1 MSDLN
6 WKLRDY
12 LHELRDD
19 GRLYVLLTIYL
30 HRNGRNRSY
39 PSNKRI
45 MKSTGYASAPVSEAI
60 KWLIEHKAFLLVP
73 YDKRVGEEVRLPKRK
88 NIYQLT
94 GVIELDGKLIEYLF
108 MTPEGWHSIIYE
120 LRQLGESSLSEH
132 LATEHESSLSE
143 HSPTE
148 HSLSEHKVGIKDS
161 EVDKEKDGADKTAQV
176 SVSLEGLNAFLKALG
191 EYADSKRDVVF
202 EAICTELFGITHS
215 TINDKDTRG
224 RINGL
229 AKTARSSFETA
240 YSAHLINGWS
250 RPLEDKLGRAIQAFV
265 KDWKKSK
272 KDTELPLARGK
283 FGTSFLVFLQ
293 TYNGNGAKPARSASP
308 APVNPPPTPEE
319 QAALERARQTIRPA
333 WEKEG
338 VRK

>member
-39 PSNKRI
+39 PSNQRI

-73 YDKRVGEEVRLPKRK
+73 YNKRVGEEVKLPKRK

-94 GVIELDGKLIEYLF
+94 GVIELGGKLIEYLF

-120 LRQLGESSLSEH
+120 LRQLDESSLSEH
-132 LATEHESSLSE
+132 LAS
-143 HSPTE
+143 E
-148 HSLSEHKVGIKDS
+148 HSLSEHEVGIKDS
-161 EVDKEKDGADKTAQV
+161 EVDKEKDGADKPAQV
-176 SVSLEGLNAFLKALG
+176 FVSLDGLNDFLKAL
-191 EYADSKRDVVF
+191 ADFADTKRDVVF
-202 EAICTELFGITHS
+202 EAICIELFGITHS

-229 AKTARSSFETA
+229 AKTARSTFETA
-240 YSAHLINGWS
+240 YSAHLVSGWT
-250 RPLEDKLGRAIQAFV
+250 RTLEDKLGRAIQAFV
-265 KDWKKSK
+265 KDWKQSK
-272 KDTELPLARGK
+272 KETELPLARSK

-293 TYNGNGAKPARSASP
+293 TYNGNGAKPARPAAP
-308 APVNPPPTPEE
+308 APVEPPPTPEE
-319 QAALERARQTIRPA
+319 LAALEQARQTIRPA
-333 WEKEG
+333 WKKEG